1 VVEYTERHKNKNM
14 PGSRILM
21 IEDEKTLNEPLGKK
35 LTEEGFVVKI
45 VEDADEA
52 MLAIEEQSYD
62 LILLDI
68 IIPKLDGLKVLRN
81 IREKG
86 IETPVIVMSNLGDQ
100 ESQDKAKGLGVVDY
114 AVKANNSLD
123 SIVEK
128 IKKQI

>member
-1 VVEYTERHKNKNM
+1 
-14 PGSRILM
+14 M